1 MTTYRISISL
11 AVLAPLSYL
20 AVNVAQGQRVATAPR
35 VSSARARTAPTRLAT
50 SARANTKSAAVSA
63 HSRSAVSANSFFS
76 GNGVGPFGP
85 FPGLGF
91 NSGFTNSDW
100 ILAAI
105 DPATQ
110 WRLFEAQRFSRNVGF
125 APGFYLFD
133 GGAYY
138 APAEPGEAEPAPQ
151 EQAAAAETPPAE
163 APRTEQAPAQV
174 ESAPLEDVGQ
184 FILVLRSGRQVEAVA
199 FTRADDHI
207 VYVTADGF
215 RRTLALADLDPDATI
230 RINEERGTPLEIP
243 L

>member
-1 MTTYRISISL
+1 MTTHRIAISL
-11 AVLAPLSYL
+11 AILALLSCL
-20 AVNVAQGQRVATAPR
+20 AVNVAQGQRTVAAPR
-35 VSSARARTAPTRLAT
+35 VSSVRARTAPTRLVT
-50 SARANTKSAAVSA
+50 SARISGKSAAASVQ
-63 HSRSAVSANSFFS
+63 SRSTVFS
-76 GNGVGPFGP
+76 TLWGGNGFGPLGP
-85 FPGLGF
+85 FPGAGF
-91 NSGFTNSDW
+91 NSGFTNPNW

-110 WRLFEAQRFSRNVGF
+110 WSLFEAQRFSRNVGF

-138 APAEPGEAEPAPQ
+138 APAEPAEAEPAPQ
-151 EQAAAAETPPAE
+151 EQAAETQPTE
-163 APRTEQAPAQV
+163 APRAEPPAAQA

-184 FILVLRSGRQVEAVA
+184 FVLVLRSGRQVEAVA
-199 FTRADDHI
+199 FTRAADHI

-215 RRTLALADLDPDATI
+215 RRTLALADLDPDATV